1 MSYET
6 RTVADQK
13 AALTAVARLV
23 SAFGHLPAP
32 EWNVSRIYPEQV
44 DVSLHDDLGDFEQWR
59 TVLGIGPD
67 DIKYRTQSGA
77 IVLTAKIQWGGA
89 SVNLVGYGP
98 LPLHDVERGEP
109 A

>member
-6 RTVADQK
+6 RTVVDQK

-23 SAFGHLPAP
+23 AAFPDLPAP
-32 EWNVSRIYPEQV
+32 EWSVSRIYPSQV
-44 DVSLHDDLGDFEQWR
+44 DISLHDDLGDFEAWR

-67 DIKYRTQSGA
+67 DIKFRTQSGA
-77 IVLTAKIQWGGA
+77 IVLTAKTLWGGA
-89 SVNLVGYGP
+89 TINLVGYGP
-98 LPLHDVERGEP
+98 LPLHDVERGEQ

>member
-13 AALTAVARLV
+13 AGLTALARVVA
-23 SAFGHLPAP
+23 AFPDLPAP
-32 EWNVSRIYPEQV
+32 EWNVSRVDPEQV
-44 DVSLHDDLGDFEQWR
+44 DISLHDDLGDFEAWR

-67 DIKYRTQSGA
+67 DITYRAQSSA
-77 IVLTAKIQWGGA
+77 TVLTAKIQWGEA

-109 A
+109 S